1 MPKTRLCKI
10 CARQLA
16 QVPDRENPR
25 WTRHGPVNEICLDCQ
40 EKRLRGDLTAIVGN
54 SPKVEPVNGLKIA
67 VALERATTSAAQ
79 LVDALAKLEIALK
92 PLRKMLLLE
101 SRPQRV
107 G

>member
-25 WTRHGPVNEICLDCQ
+25 WTRYGPVNEICLDCQ
-40 EKRLRGDLTAIVGN
+40 EKRLRGDLTEIVKH
-54 SPKVEPVNGLKIA
+54 SPKVEPVNGLEIA
-67 VALERATTSAAQ
+67 VALENAKTCAEQ
-79 LVDALAKLEIALK
+79 LGDALAKLEIALK

-101 SRPQRV
+101 SRPERV